1 MAGSVTAALL
11 IAALVRAQWSTDSLV
26 ERETLGNLIC
36 PGDGSDEDGS
46 GTEIPDIV
54 GTTSE
59 VRMNF
64 SVKESRSPYTVFFS
78 FFAAIFRRNPKRR
91 KEKRNKVD
99 VVWPILVTHEYIYYE
114 DIAD

>member
-11 IAALVRAQWSTDSLV
+11 IAALVGAQWGINSLV

-64 SVKESRSPYTVFFS
+64 SVKESRSPYTTFFS
-78 FFAAIFRRNPKRR
+78 FFRGDFSKESEKAER
-91 KEKRNKVD
+91 KEK
-99 VVWPILVTHEYIYYE
+99 HS
-114 DIAD
+114 

>member
-11 IAALVRAQWSTDSLV
+11 IAALVGAQWGINSLV

-64 SVKESRSPYTVFFS
+64 SVEESRSPYTAFFL
-78 FFAAIFRRNPKRR
+78 IFRGDFSKESEKAER
-91 KEKRNKVD
+91 KEN
-99 VVWPILVTHEYIYYE
+99 HG
-114 DIAD
+114 